1 MSRFTFF
8 QFDRATTIDTV
19 VISGSNVFFSYLSL
33 PRRTAMV
40 AAPALSFL
48 ELPVD
53 VHFEILWHMDL
64 REALP
69 LLHSASELFN
79 SRELWSHVLHA
90 TRKISPISCPPLED
104 LSLLTCSTLRKIA
117 YRVIS
122 LWKNWSLPSPKARY
136 WRRTETG
143 HYTPASSDE
152 CFLAVIPGTHL
163 VVTGSAAREV
173 ISCWDTKS
181 ESCIDVMRDV
191 GKLHSVSYPS
201 YGAPGRMVLA
211 YVSSYDNMLRRTAYA
226 TGICVDYADRGSVKF
241 EQTFRVE
248 IALGQYFSHSYIT
261 LAISDRY
268 LVALAW
274 HTQKL
279 RAGFGIKDLQ
289 AITEGGLILDAVPE
303 ALLPEPSIKTHLDG
317 YISRNTLNV
326 IKYTRNT
333 YTVHQYVLSSD
344 LSASEIFLRAPI
356 VQPPLPQFT
365 SNIHNCPST
374 GRSVSHTS
382 VLPGYRVRY
391 SFQSSE
397 LERTEFEFEF
407 PRCEMMEAIP
417 AASGRHVLVH
427 YMDGTAGDRVK
438 LLRLAGNKSCSMHD
452 LHLPLEIN
460 LVDRLNEGRG
470 MGSWHGNRRGSI
482 EIDENLG
489 VVYLLMDD
497 GIIWA
502 VGYS

>member
-1 MSRFTFF
+1 MMSRFTFF
-8 QFDRATTIDTV
+8 QFDRATTIDSV
-19 VISGSNVFFSYLSL
+19 VISGSSIFFSYLPL
-33 PRRTAMV
+33 PRRSAMV
-40 AAPALSFL
+40 AAPAVSFL
-48 ELPVD
+48 ELPMD
-53 VHFEILWHMDL
+53 VHFEILWHMNL

-117 YRVIS
+117 YRVVS

-136 WRRTETG
+136 WRRTETR
-143 HYTPASSDE
+143 HYKPASSDE

-173 ISCWDTKS
+173 ISCWDTKTG
-181 ESCIDVMRDV
+181 SCVGVIRDV
-191 GKLHSVSYPS
+191 GRLHSVSYPS

-211 YVSSYDNMLRRTAYA
+211 YVSSYDSMLTAYA
-226 TGICVDYADRGSVKF
+226 TGICVNYADRGLVKF

-248 IALGQYFSHSYIT
+248 IALGQTFSHSYIT
-261 LAISDRY
+261 LAISDGY

-279 RAGFGIKDLQ
+279 RAGFGIKSLR
-289 AITEGGLILDAVPE
+289 AIGEGGLILDAVPE
-303 ALLPEPSIKTHLDG
+303 ASLPEPSIKTHLDG
-317 YISRNTLNV
+317 YISGNTVNV
-326 IKYTRNT
+326 IKHTRNT
-333 YTVHQYVLSSD
+333 YTVHQYALSPD
-344 LSASEIFLRAPI
+344 LSASEMFLRAPI

-382 VLPGYRVRY
+382 VLPGFRVRY
-391 SFQSSE
+391 SFESRE
-397 LERTEFEFEF
+397 HERREFEFGF

-438 LLRLAGNKSCSMHD
+438 LLRLAGNERCSMHD

-470 MGSWHGNRRGSI
+470 MNSWHGNRRGSI
-482 EIDENLG
+482 EIDESLG

-497 GIIWA
+497 GVIWA

>member
-1 MSRFTFF
+1 
-8 QFDRATTIDTV
+8 
-19 VISGSNVFFSYLSL
+19 
-33 PRRTAMV
+33 MV
-40 AAPALSFL
+40 AAPASSFL

-53 VHFEILWHMDL
+53 IHFEILWHMDL

-69 LLHSASELFN
+69 LLHSASEFFN
-79 SRELWSHVLHA
+79 SRELWSHILHA

-117 YRVIS
+117 YRIIF

-143 HYTPASSDE
+143 HYKPASTDE

-163 VVTGSAAREV
+163 VVTGSAVTEV
-173 ISCWDTKS
+173 ISCWDTKIG
-181 ESCIDVMRDV
+181 SCVGVMRDV

-201 YGAPGRMVLA
+201 YGVPGRMVLA
-211 YVSSYDNMLRRTAYA
+211 YVSSYDSMLTAYA
-226 TGICVDYADRGSVKF
+226 TGIRVDYADRSLVKF
-241 EQTFRVE
+241 EQTFRTE
-248 IALGQYFSHSYIT
+248 INLGRSFSHSYIT

-279 RAGFGIKDLQ
+279 RAGFGIKNLQ
-289 AITEGGLILDAVPE
+289 AATESELMLNAVPE
-303 ALLPEPSIKTHLDG
+303 ASLPEPSIKTHLDG
-317 YISRNTLNV
+317 YISGNTLNV
-326 IKYTRNT
+326 IKHTRNT
-333 YTVHQYVLSSD
+333 YTVHQYTLSPD
-344 LSASEIFLRAPI
+344 LSVSEIFLRAPI

-391 SFQSSE
+391 SFQSPE
-397 LERTEFEFEF
+397 DERTEFEFSF

-438 LLRLAGNKSCSMHD
+438 LLRLVGNKSCSMHD

-482 EIDENLG
+482 EIDESLG